1 MQVISRANE
10 TIEKILSKVQNAHEV
25 ERLIYFCVEQLAEK
39 GHLLYNMLTR
49 EMVLLTEEEWE
60 NRFENEYL
68 KKHWF
73 TVPEG
78 FSDKEYADFVCWFF
92 KNRKKETKSIT
103 DYTIF
108 TTMDCNARCF
118 YCFEKGTVRTAMSQ
132 ETAMKVVEYIRNHCG
147 KENVRLAWFGGE
159 PLLNKAAIE
168 IICDDLRKKK
178 IEFSSRAVSNG
189 YLFDRETVRNAVDNW
204 NLKRVQITLDG
215 TEAVYNKVK
224 AYIYKEGNPYQT
236 VMENI
241 GHLLDAG
248 VSVSIRLNM
257 DMHNA
262 QDLLQLV
269 EDLAERFR
277 DKKGLTVYAHHLF
290 KGNEAMADL
299 HTYEEWEIRDAAM
312 IRLEEKIAA
321 CGLASK
327 GGISKKP
334 KTNFCMA
341 DSGKSVTILPDGH
354 IGLCEHF
361 SESEFIGHI
370 DQEGFDEAVVAS
382 WKERIPEI
390 PECAEC
396 FYYPECMQ
404 LKKCASGSV
413 CFEHLRRERRRQ
425 VERQMLNEYERWK
438 NQVAVE
444 EDEEP
449 EDC

>member
-1 MQVISRANE
+1 M
-10 TIEKILSKVQNAHEV
+10 KLS
-25 ERLIYFCVEQLAEK
+25 
-39 GHLLYNMLTR
+39 
-49 EMVLLTEEEWE
+49 
-60 NRFENEYL
+60 
-68 KKHWF
+68 
-73 TVPEG
+73 
-78 FSDKEYADFVCWFF
+78 
-92 KNRKKETKSIT
+92 
-103 DYTIF
+103 
-108 TTMDCNARCF
+108 
-118 YCFEKGTVRTAMSQ
+118 
-132 ETAMKVVEYIRNHCG
+132 
-147 KENVRLAWFGGE
+147 WFGGE
-159 PLLNKAAIE
+159 PLFNKPAID
-168 IICDDLRKKK
+168 IICKDLEEKG
-178 IEFSSRAVSNG
+178 IEYKSSMVSNG
-189 YLFDRETVRNAVDNW
+189 YLFDWETVRNAVDNW

-215 TEAVYNKVK
+215 TENVYNKVK
-224 AYIYKEGNPYQT
+224 AYIHKQGSPYQT

-248 VSVSIRLNM
+248 VSVRIRLNM

-262 QDLLQLV
+262 ENLLELV

-277 DKKGLTVYAHHLF
+277 EKKGLTVYAHHLF
-290 KGNEAMADL
+290 KGNEPMAGL
-299 HTYEEWEIRDAAM
+299 HSYEEWEKRDAAM

-321 CGLASK
+321 CGLASR

-341 DSGKSVTILPDGH
+341 DSGRSVTILPNGE

-370 DQEGFDEAVVAS
+370 DREGFDQAVVNS

-396 FYYPECMQ
+396 FYYPQCLQ

-438 NQVAVE
+438 AKQTAEEAE
-444 EDEEP
+444 EDEL
-449 EDC
+449 C